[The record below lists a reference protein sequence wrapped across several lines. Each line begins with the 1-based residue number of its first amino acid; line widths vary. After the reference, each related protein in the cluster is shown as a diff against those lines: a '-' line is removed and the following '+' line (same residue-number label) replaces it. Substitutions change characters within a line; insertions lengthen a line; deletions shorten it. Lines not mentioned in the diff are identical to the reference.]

1 MREHGRQ
8 ISGECRNDLPSPR
21 YRRLL
26 SGLLQLLPNWCT
38 KLTPGLEPQA
48 SVAKKNFIMT
58 SLLDTCEPTPIGPKG
73 FNTSWWSLF
82 LQTSLP
88 PPALCS
94 LRSNQIFSSFHW
106 KLYFFTM
113 LLLRARVR
121 GRYDKL
127 GWYHKPDT
135 FSADLPVLVTFS
147 SVRLLSPG
155 FPSSLCRF
163 HLPSLPKCLT
173 PGMGHNRCFMKF

>member
-1 MREHGRQ
+1 MYKAYSWLRTAGICCKEKFYH
-8 ISGECRNDLPSPR
+8 DLTIGYVQTNPHR
-21 YRRLL
+21 TKRLY
-26 SGLLQLLPNWCT
+26 
-38 KLTPGLEPQA
+38 
-48 SVAKKNFIMT
+48 
-58 SLLDTCEPTPIGPKG
+58 
-73 FNTSWWSLF
+73 TSWWSLF

-94 LRSNQIFSSFHW
+94 LRSSQIFSSFHW

-121 GRYDKL
+121 GLYDKL
-127 GWYHKPDT
+127 AWYHKLDT